1 MNNSARDNILQR
13 LRGVKKIPLV
23 PPFAKGEAL
32 QNGQDI
38 SGGYSPLQKGRQRG
52 FSSHDWDKAE
62 RIRRFTERMTAVR
75 AEIHHAGRAS
85 WLDKLAEICREKA
98 LNNLL
103 LSLNTEWGQA
113 ISAQAERF
121 PPLRHYDQPID
132 GWKQEMFYGID
143 AGFTSTLGGI
153 AETGTLILWPDAEE
167 PRQMSLVP
175 PVHIAVLDTDKLYTT
190 FAEVV
195 QEQGWVE
202 KGLPTNA
209 LLISGPSKSAD
220 IEQTLAYGVH
230 GPKEL
235 VVILV

>member
-1 MNNSARDNILQR
+1 MNNSPTARNNILQR
-13 LRGVKKIPLV
+13 LRAPQR
-23 PPFAKGEAL
+23 PACDFAER
-32 QNGQDI
+32 DH
-38 SGGYSPLQKGRQRG
+38 YSR
-52 FSSHDWDKAE
+52 FDWDKAE
-62 RIRRFTERMTAVR
+62 RVRRFSERMTAVR

-85 WLDKLAEICREKA
+85 WLEKLVEICREKK

-103 LSLNTEWGQA
+103 LSPHTEWGQA
-113 ISAQAERF
+113 IGAQAERF
-121 PPLRHYDQPID
+121 PELRHYDQPID

-190 FAEVV
+190 FAEAVR
-195 QEQGWVE
+195 EQGWVE
-202 KGLPTNA
+202 RGLPTNA
-209 LLISGPSKSAD
+209 LLVSGPSKSAD

-235 VVILV
+235 VVIML